1 MDLTREQQEELL
13 AGRAL
18 DALNSVELRKIET
31 VMAGDAELLQ
41 LGGELDDAAALLAL
55 VADPVVPPAALRV
68 RVLASTRIRTAM
80 PRRVESGMDSTTE
93 NVVNFPGR
101 AVSQRTVW
109 LKRIVAIAAM
119 LLLVVFAGA
128 IIRQFRRAGDAAA
141 ELLRTNQRVAEL
153 ERQLTHEREI
163 RDLLSNPNANVIS
176 LNGTPEAST
185 ANAKFIYDR
194 TTGKGMLLA
203 DKLPSAPAGK
213 AYQLWFI
220 VDGKPIPS
228 QVFKPGDNGRGEMGT
243 QVPPEARAKATFAVT
258 MENEAGAQQPEG
270 KMYLVSGS

>member
-31 VMAGDAELLQ
+31 AMAGDAELSQ
-41 LGGELDDAAALLAL
+41 LGDELENTAALLAL
-55 VADPVVPPAALRV
+55 VAEPVTPPAGLRGQIM
-68 RVLASTRIRTAM
+68 ASTRIRTAT
-80 PRRVESGMDSTTE
+80 PRRIDGDGDPAQE

-101 AVSQRTVW
+101 VASQRTVW
-109 LKRIVAIAAM
+109 LKRIAAIAAM

-128 IIRQFRRAGDAAA
+128 IIRQVRRASEAAA
-141 ELLRTNQRVAEL
+141 ELVRTNERVAEL

-163 RDLLSNPNANVIS
+163 RDLFSNPNANVIS
-176 LNGTPEAST
+176 LNGTPEASS
-185 ANAKFIYDR
+185 ANAKVIYDR

-203 DKLPSAPAGK
+203 DKLPAAPAGQ

-228 QVFKPGDNGRGEMGT
+228 QVFKPGENGQGEMGT

-258 MENEAGAQQPEG
+258 MEKESGVQQPEG

>member
-1 MDLTREQQEELL
+1 MELTREQQEEMM

-31 VMAGDAELLQ
+31 VMAGDAELTQ
-41 LGGELDDAAALLAL
+41 LGEELDDAAAMLALLA
-55 VADPVVPPAALRV
+55 DPIAPPVELRA
-68 RVLASTRIRTAM
+68 RVLASTRIRSAR
-80 PRRVESGMDSTTE
+80 PRALDGAAEGAE

-101 AVSQRTVW
+101 APSVRSVW
-109 LKRIVAIAAM
+109 LKRIAAIAAM
-119 LLLVVFAGA
+119 LLIVVFAGT
-128 IIRQFRRAGDAAA
+128 ILRQFRRAGDAAG
-141 ELLRTNQRVAEL
+141 ELVRSNEKVQDL

-176 LNGTPEAST
+176 LNGTSEMPT

-203 DKLPSAPAGK
+203 EKLPVAPAGK

-228 QVFKPGDNGRGEMGT
+228 QVFKPGENGRGEMNAM
-243 QVPPEARAKATFAVT
+243 VPPEGRAKATFAVT
-258 MENEAGAQQPEG
+258 MEKETGVQQPEG

>member
-41 LGGELDDAAALLAL
+41 LDAELDDAAATLALLAE
-55 VADPVVPPAALRV
+55 PVPPPAALRE
-68 RVLASTRIRTAM
+68 RILASTRIRTAM
-80 PRRVESGMDSTTE
+80 PRRVESAGDGSE
-93 NVVNFPGR
+93 NVVNFPGKQR
-101 AVSQRTVW
+101 SQTTEW
-109 LKRIVAIAAM
+109 LKRGLAIAAM
-119 LLLVVFAGA
+119 LLLVVSAGT
-128 IIRQFRRAGDAAA
+128 IIRQVRRASEAASQLVRSN
-141 ELLRTNQRVAEL
+141 EKVQDL

-176 LNGTPEAST
+176 LNGTAEMPT
-185 ANAKFIYDR
+185 ANAKFIFDR
-194 TTGKGMLLA
+194 NTGKGMLLA
-203 DKLPSAPAGK
+203 DKLPAAPAGQ

-228 QVFKPGDNGRGEMGT
+228 QVFKTRENGQGEMNA
-243 QVPPEARAKATFAVT
+243 QVPPEGRAKATFAVT
-258 MENEAGAQQPEG
+258 MEKESGAQQPEG

>member
-31 VMAGDAELLQ
+31 VMAGDAELSR
-41 LGGELDDAAALLAL
+41 LGEELEDTAALLAL
-55 VADPVVPPAALRV
+55 VADPVAPPPALREKII
-68 RVLASTRIRTAM
+68 ASTRIRSAM
-80 PRRVESGMDSTTE
+80 PRRLESATNASE
-93 NVVNFPGR
+93 NVVNFPGKP
-101 AVSQRTVW
+101 ASPRTVW
-109 LKRIVAIAAM
+109 LKRIAAIAAM
-119 LLLVVFAGA
+119 LVIVVFAGT
-128 IIRQFRRAGDAAA
+128 IMRQFRRAGDAAS
-141 ELLRTNQRVAEL
+141 ELVRSNQKVQDL

-176 LNGTPEAST
+176 LNGTPEMPT

-194 TTGKGMLLA
+194 NTGKGMLLA
-203 DKLPSAPAGK
+203 EKLPVAPAGK

-228 QVFKPGDNGRGEMGT
+228 QVFKPGENGRGEMNA
-243 QVPPEARAKATFAVT
+243 QVPPEGRAKAVFAVT
-258 MENEAGAQQPEG
+258 MEKEAGVQQPEG